1 MRPCRSPFVM
11 TARSGHGSAFTG
23 RGDGWQCRCGA
34 LINGV
39 IMSGSRLAVRNS
51 GRAALSPEWSIPR
64 VPSCMSN
71 MVGLSRVCRYWRSG
85 RALCAGLCTP
95 AGIACG
101 IWGTACA
108 GTHIPSAMCDDV
120 PRPKRGSGFR
130 VCGSHFGFGSGF
142 VKDVLPSRYTV
153 PRYSDF
159 RSDAQRSHHHGT
171 TALRPH
177 APPRSPRRQ
186 PEPPARRRPVAGT
199 RGRADSVNIRYLDDG
214 STGGGQPSRIA
225 HLIRPPHTTPAAL
238 KFPPPQ

>member
-108 GTHIPSAMCDDV
+108 GTHIPSAMCDEGRCAYV
-120 PRPKRGSGFR
+120 PRPKRVQGLRLAFR
-130 VCGSHFGFGSGF
+130 FRF
-142 VKDVLPSRYTV
+142 VKDVSCRRGTRFPGTAISAAM
-153 PRYSDF
+153 
-159 RSDAQRSHHHGT
+159 RSAATTTAPPHYGHMRHHG
-171 TALRPH
+171 PH
-177 APPRSPRRQ
+177 GHGASQ
-186 PEPPARRRPVAGT
+186 SATGTPPACRRHAGSRRFCKDPVFG
-199 RGRADSVNIRYLDDG
+199 
-214 STGGGQPSRIA
+214 
-225 HLIRPPHTTPAAL
+225 
-238 KFPPPQ
+238 

>member
-120 PRPKRGSGFR
+120 PMCRGQSAEAGSGFAAR
-130 VCGSHFGFGSGF
+130 ISVS
-142 VKDVLPSRYTV
+142 VRKRRVLPSRYTV

-177 APPRSPRRQ
+177 APPRSPRARRQ
-186 PEPPARRRPVAGT
+186 PERHRHAAGLSQARGVAP
-199 RGRADSVNIRYLDDG
+199 IL
-214 STGGGQPSRIA
+214 
-225 HLIRPPHTTPAAL
+225 
-238 KFPPPQ
+238 

>member
-23 RGDGWQCRCGA
+23 RGDGWQFRCGA

-130 VCGSHFGFGSGF
+130 VCGSHFGFGF
-142 VKDVLPSRYTV
+142 VNKTFCRRGTRFPGTAISAAM
-153 PRYSDF
+153 
-159 RSDAQRSHHHGT
+159 RSAATTTAPPHYGHMRHHG
-171 TALRPH
+171 PH
-177 APPRSPRRQ
+177 GASQSHRHAAGLSQARGVAP
-186 PEPPARRRPVAGT
+186 
-199 RGRADSVNIRYLDDG
+199 IL
-214 STGGGQPSRIA
+214 
-225 HLIRPPHTTPAAL
+225 
-238 KFPPPQ
+238 

>member
-120 PRPKRGSGFR
+120 PMCRGQSAEAGSGFAAR
-130 VCGSHFGFGSGF
+130 ISVSVRTNIKTFCRRGTRFPGTAISAAM
-142 VKDVLPSRYTV
+142 
-153 PRYSDF
+153 
-159 RSDAQRSHHHGT
+159 RSAATTTAPPHYGHMRHHG
-171 TALRPH
+171 PH
-177 APPRSPRRQ
+177 GASQSHRHAAGLSQARGVAP
-186 PEPPARRRPVAGT
+186 
-199 RGRADSVNIRYLDDG
+199 IL
-214 STGGGQPSRIA
+214 
-225 HLIRPPHTTPAAL
+225 
-238 KFPPPQ
+238 

>member
-51 GRAALSPEWSIPR
+51 GRAALSPEWSIPP

-120 PRPKRGSGFR
+120 PMCRGQSAEAGSGFAAR
-130 VCGSHFGFGSGF
+130 ISVSVRKRRFAVAVHGSPVQRFPQRCAAQPPPRHH
-142 VKDVLPSRYTV
+142 RTTATCATTV
-153 PRYSDF
+153 PTAPAR
-159 RSDAQRSHHHGT
+159 ATGT
-171 TALRPH
+171 
-177 APPRSPRRQ
+177 
-186 PEPPARRRPVAGT
+186 PPACRRHAGSRRFCKDPVFG
-199 RGRADSVNIRYLDDG
+199 
-214 STGGGQPSRIA
+214 
-225 HLIRPPHTTPAAL
+225 
-238 KFPPPQ
+238 